1 MRVTVIGTGYV
12 GLVTGACLAYL
23 GHRVTC
29 VDSDP
34 EKVATLSAGKVPIFE
49 PGLEELLVLAHE
61 RGGIDFAED
70 LTSSVRESDVIF
82 IAVGTPSS
90 SNGSPDLRFL
100 EAAARGIGAAISP
113 RSRSAAATW

>member
-1 MRVTVIGTGYV
+1 MYDYHVMRVTVIGTGYV

-34 EKVATLSAGKVPIFE
+34 DKVATLSAGRVPIFE
-49 PGLEELLVLAHE
+49 PHLEELLALARK
-61 RGGIDFAED
+61 RGGIDFAGD
-70 LTSSVRESDVIF
+70 LAAAVRESDIIF

-90 SNGSPDLRFL
+90 ADGSPDLQY
-100 EAAARGIGAAISP
+100 
-113 RSRSAAATW
+113 